1 MKPTSLI
8 FLALSIVLLFCGWF
22 TCSMAETMAE
32 SQGIEIFEQ
41 NKDKKGDLVYVYN
54 LSDTKL
60 SKLDLVFEH
69 VNVNIVGSSKES
81 YVELKNFE
89 PYDYATTLSGSN
101 VTVDGT
107 VGGLSSL
114 IDMSGGGIRFKGLRY
129 FFADK
134 PSASRA
140 RSVTVYLSDNSD
152 IKTLNI
158 SLKKGTVTVK
168 DVYNS
173 IDYNINVSAGN
184 VNFNTVVTE
193 SVVNVSV
200 SGGEINVTNTECVT
214 INANISG
221 GIININSDRYAAEL
235 LSYNVKTENTTLNHN
250 GVAIEDGQL
259 KITAPSEVQKCLIK
273 IDAKN
278 STIQLIDKAST
289 IAQ

>member
-22 TCSMAETMAE
+22 TCSMAETMADA
-32 SQGIEIFEQ
+32 QGIEIFEQ
-41 NKDKKGDLVYVYN
+41 NKDKKGDIVYVYN
-54 LSDTKL
+54 LSDAKL
-60 SKLDLVFEH
+60 SKLDLVFEN
-69 VNVNIVGSSKES
+69 VNVNIVGSSKDS

-89 PYDYATTLSGSN
+89 PYNYATTRSGSN

-107 VGGLSSL
+107 VSGLTSF

-140 RSVTVYLSDNSD
+140 SSVTIYLSDASD

-168 DVYNS
+168 DVYNP

-184 VNFNTVVTE
+184 VNIDTVVTE
-193 SVVNVSV
+193 SVINMSV
-200 SGGEINVTNTECVT
+200 SGGEINVTNSECTT

-221 GIININSDRYAAEL
+221 GTVNINSDRYAAEL
-235 LSYNVKTENTTLNHN
+235 LSYNVKTENSTLNYN
-250 GVAIEDGQL
+250 GTAIADGQL
-259 KITAPSEVQKCLIK
+259 KITTPTEVQKCLIK
-273 IDAKN
+273 IDAKD
-278 STIQLIDKAST
+278 SSVQLTDKAAT
-289 IAQ
+289 NAQ

>member
-22 TCSMAETMAE
+22 TCSMAQTMADA
-32 SQGIEIFEQ
+32 QGIEIFEQ
-41 NKDKKGDLVYVYN
+41 HKDKKGNIIYVYN
-54 LSDTKL
+54 LSDEKL
-60 SKLDLVFEH
+60 SKLDLVFDN
-69 VNVNIVGSSKES
+69 VNVNIVGSSKNS

-89 PYDYATTLSGSN
+89 PYNYATTLSGSN

-134 PSASRA
+134 PSASRTQC
-140 RSVTVYLSDNSD
+140 VTVYLSDTSD

-168 DVYNS
+168 DVYNP
-173 IDYNINVSAGN
+173 IDYNINVSAGG
-184 VNFNTVVTE
+184 VNIDTVVTE
-193 SVVNVSV
+193 SVISMSV
-200 SGGEINVTNTECVT
+200 SGGDINVTNSECAT
-214 INANISG
+214 INASVSG
-221 GIININSDRYAAEL
+221 GTVNINSDRYAAEL
-235 LSYNVKTENTTLNHN
+235 LSYNVKTENSTLLHN
-250 GVAIEDGQL
+250 GKAVADGQL

-273 IDAKN
+273 IDAKD
-278 STIQLIDKAST
+278 SSIQLNDKSAKS
-289 IAQ
+289 AQ